1 MDGIDSRAPSPADP
15 CGALFEKK
23 GIVRHSKSVWVMS
36 DYKILVI
43 ALLAGTVVGLLF
55 GALVGWVIW
64 PVQYTDTDPVDLRP
78 EHKDDYVIMVSAAY
92 ALDGDL
98 EEAEARLGELEVDDV
113 SQVVADLASRYI
125 RIEAAMVDVRNLV
138 QLADA
143 LGSSDRAMLDYIA
156 TPTPTLTPT
165 VTDTP
170 TWTPTSTSTA
180 TPTPTGTPTS
190 PPPTH
195 TFTPQPPTATSTPR
209 PPTSTPRP
217 PTATPVPQQ
226 SSASL
231 ATEPPSAGV
240 DFKVVTQRMFSNVE
254 NGGDSQGCGYNHTLY
269 VTVQDVSGTP
279 LDGIT
284 LRVSWPGGDKEI
296 VTGKKGPGEAD
307 FPMYGSYWV
316 EVVRDRSGREYSSE
330 RTRPLDSCRP
340 TVDDLIA
347 GGYCLNKTVAE
358 CAKLRE
364 LGPGYLCWGHY
375 SYEVVFERQW

>member
-1 MDGIDSRAPSPADP
+1 MVGIDSRAPSPADP
-15 CGALFEKK
+15 CGALFEKR
-23 GIVRHSKSVWVMS
+23 GIVRHSKSVLVMS
-36 DYKILVI
+36 DYDHKILVI

-98 EEAEARLGELEVDDV
+98 GKAEARLAELEVDDV

-125 RIEAAMVDVRNLV
+125 NIGAAMVDVRNLV

-156 TPTPTLTPT
+156 TPTTTLTPT

-190 PPPTH
+190 PPPTP
-195 TFTPQPPTATSTPR
+195 TFTLPPPTATSTPR

-240 DFKVVTQRMFSNVE
+240 DFKVARDDIVPIEE
-254 NGGDSQGCGYNHTLY
+254 NGCHATGGHYLWITAIDINRQ
-269 VTVQDVSGTP
+269 P
-279 LDGIT
+279 LDGIVVKVINGGEVLLT
-284 LRVSWPGGDKEI
+284 TGEDKDPGKTDFAMYIGGYQLEVIGDTE
-296 VTGKKGPGEAD
+296 
-307 FPMYGSYWV
+307 
-316 EVVRDRSGREYSSE
+316 GRTYTSE
-330 RTRPLDSCRP
+330 RTRVLSNDGPPVS
-340 TVDDLIA
+340 DLIA
-347 GGYCLNKTVAE
+347 SGVCSTEEECLQRR
-358 CAKLRE
+358 AKNQ
-364 LGPGYLCWGHY
+364 LCRGHY
-375 SYEVVFERQW
+375 SYRVVFQRQW